1 MGITYIKHSKV
12 LYLLILNLSYPSI
25 YVVSESLYI
34 GVVMD
39 VRLQQVIEQYKDKN
53 QQIRLFYMDDDGTD
67 WLEEGGCIGCV
78 VYPQGAVSAHDFEL
92 ANTASVLHNAI
103 GKVVDVQTGR
113 VLYQHGNYQNP
124 NLVVFG
130 SHLHGWAVKTTD
142 GRVVGFYRNKASA
155 TRLANY
161 LNGVTNAI

>member
-1 MGITYIKHSKV
+1 
-12 LYLLILNLSYPSI
+12 
-25 YVVSESLYI
+25 
-34 GVVMD
+34 MD

-67 WLEEGGCIGCV
+67 WLEESGCIGCV
-78 VYPQGAVSAHDFEL
+78 YYPQGTISAHDFEL
-92 ANTASVLHNAI
+92 LGAGTVLHSAI

-113 VLYQHGNYQNP
+113 VLYQHGSYQNP

-130 SHLHGWAVKTTD
+130 SHLHGWSVKTTD
-142 GRVVGFYRNKASA
+142 GRVVAFYRTKGPA

>member
-1 MGITYIKHSKV
+1 
-12 LYLLILNLSYPSI
+12 
-25 YVVSESLYI
+25 
-34 GVVMD
+34 MD

-67 WLEEGGCIGCV
+67 WLEESGCIGYV

-92 ANTASVLHNAI
+92 ICAGAVLHNAI

-113 VLYQHGNYQNP
+113 TLYQHGTYQNP
-124 NLVVFG
+124 NLKVVG
-130 SHLHGWAVKTTD
+130 SHLRGWEIRHPD
-142 GRVVGFYRNKASA
+142 GRTVAFYRTKGPA

-161 LNGVTNAI
+161 LNGVTNSI